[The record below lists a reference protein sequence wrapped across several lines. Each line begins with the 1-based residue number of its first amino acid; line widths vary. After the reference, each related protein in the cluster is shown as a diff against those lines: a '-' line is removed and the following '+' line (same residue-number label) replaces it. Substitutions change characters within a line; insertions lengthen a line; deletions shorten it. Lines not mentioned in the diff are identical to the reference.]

1 MSALQPSQ
9 LTAEELVRYAYF
21 VKADDGN
28 LYQWVKALHEKLEEA
43 LVDLDSQ
50 YTDAE

>member
-21 VKADDGN
+21 VKPEDGN

-43 LVDLDSQ
+43 LADLDG
-50 YTDAE
+50 